1 MTRTALAPPART
13 ATRPGLALAALAGA
27 QLMIALDFSIVYVAL
42 PGIGADLAVGPSG
55 LTWIVNAYVVA
66 TGGLLLLGGRA
77 TDLLGARR
85 IFLLGAALYGASS
98 AVGGLAGDAGVLVAV
113 RAVQGI
119 GGALLFPAALALLNA
134 TFSGSARVRAH
145 GMWGAA
151 GAAGLCC
158 GSLLGGVLVHAF
170 SWPAVFWVNLPMAGL
185 LVAAALLA
193 FPADSPTRAERGL
206 DARAAVSGTAAAA
219 LATLAVTRGAD
230 HGWWQTGTGMLIAAA
245 AVCAAAF
252 VLAERRSPRPL
263 VPRGLLAGSRGL
275 LPVAA
280 VTALYGACFGAVP
293 FFLTLHFQQVQ
304 ELTPLATGL
313 AFLLPALITAAATQA
328 TARLSGRWGVR
339 PLLLIGALA
348 GAVGAL
354 ALAATASAD
363 GGYARLVPG
372 LVLLSI
378 GQGAVWTAMW
388 LAAARRAEAAQQGAA
403 SGVAS
408 TALQLGTALGLA
420 ALTAVAGLSSAA
432 GPTSLSSG
440 ITAALLTAGGC
451 LAALAAGC
459 AVRVRAASPAAEE
472 LR

>member
-27 QLMIALDFSIVYVAL
+27 QLTIALDFSIVYVAL

-85 IFLLGAALYGASS
+85 MFLLGAALYGTSS
-98 AVGGLAGDAGVLVAV
+98 AVGGLAGDAGVLIAV

-134 TFSGSARVRAH
+134 TFSGAARARAH
-145 GMWGAA
+145 GVWGAA

-158 GSLLGGVLVHAF
+158 GSLLGGLLVHAF
-170 SWPAVFWVNLPMAGL
+170 AWPAVFWVNLPMAGL

-193 FPADSPTRAERGL
+193 FPSDRPTVERRGL

-219 LATLAVTRGAD
+219 LATLAVTHGAD
-230 HGWWQTGTGMLIAAA
+230 HGWWNAGTAGLAAA
-245 AVCAAAF
+245 AALCGTAF
-252 VLAERRSPRPL
+252 SLAERHSHRPL
-263 VPRGLLAGSRGL
+263 IPRGLLAGSRGL

-304 ELTPLATGL
+304 ELGPLATGL
-313 AFLLPALITAAATQA
+313 AFLLPALVTATATQA

-339 PLLLIGALA
+339 PLLLIGAIA
-348 GAVGAL
+348 GAAGAL
-354 ALAATASAD
+354 ALAATASE
-363 GGYARLVPG
+363 GVGYAPLVPG
-372 LVLLSI
+372 LVLLSV

-388 LAAARRAEAAQQGAA
+388 LAAARRADLDQQGAA

-420 ALTAVAGLSSAA
+420 ALTAAAGLSGTGGTA
-432 GPTSLSSG
+432 SLSSG
-440 ITAALLTAGGC
+440 ITTAL
-451 LAALAAGC
+451 LAAGC
-459 AVRVRAASPAAEE
+459 SLAVLATICALRVRSASPE
-472 LR
+472 LQEQQ